1 MGLSAHMVRDPDAEA
16 LVAQVR
22 SLGQPAMWQRGT
34 EGARAYL
41 EERAATGPPGPP
53 VESVEDRSI
62 PADDRSIPVR
72 VYRPASSVALP
83 VVVYFHGGGWVVG
96 SIAASDAFCRR
107 LVDAVPCVL
116 VSVAYRLAPEHPFPA
131 AAEDAVA
138 AVEWAWRQAGSLD
151 ADAGRLVVLG
161 DSAGGNL
168 ATVAVRRL
176 LESGMDIVA
185 RQILAYPGVSP
196 ERGAQ
201 ESPHGSE
208 WPLTDADRQWFFDQY
223 VPDAS
228 RRSDPDV
235 APLLGG
241 VSGMPP
247 TTLLLGGCDP
257 ILDEGLAYAEKLWAA
272 GVSVDLHLYA
282 GQIHG
287 FLTFDETILPRSR
300 EALGVVANAVRNL

>member
-1 MGLSAHMVRDPDAEA
+1 VGLSAHMVRDPDAEA

-22 SLGQPAMWQRGT
+22 SLGQPAMWQRGAD
-34 EGARAYL
+34 GARAYL
-41 EERAATGPPGPP
+41 EERAAAGPPGPP

-62 PADDRSIPVR
+62 VADDRSIPVR

-116 VSVAYRLAPEHPFPA
+116 VSVAYRLAPEYPFPA
-131 AAEDAVA
+131 AAEDAVL
-138 AVEWAWRQAGSLD
+138 AVEWAWRQAGSLN

-168 ATVAVRRL
+168 AIVAVRRL

-185 RQILAYPGVSP
+185 RQILAYPGVSA

-201 ESPHGSE
+201 GSPHGSE
-208 WPLTDADRQWFFDQY
+208 WPLTEADRQWFSDQY

-257 ILDEGLAYAEKLWAA
+257 ILDEGLAYAEKLWTA